1 MKARQVLAFIF
12 GVFLLLG
19 AAWAVF
25 PAEGV
30 RVGGRHL
37 RFASYRGYVRDAM
50 ERKVDVDSVLNAL
63 DGRFAMHEDTLAFY
77 RDFFYENPDRIY
89 LPDDDYTFFDPVFRA
104 FERAGKEG
112 KTLRV
117 AHYGDSQI
125 EMDRISQNLRE
136 ALQTRFGGLGT
147 GMFPAL
153 TTTPMA
159 TVSHFASGGFA
170 FYTMIVDSTTRRAG
184 HNRYGPLAQVSNLYG
199 SGTVT
204 LRARKEKSTLEHVK
218 TFQSVSV
225 LYARAS
231 DDFSVAVQ
239 SDTLNP
245 RPLSRSK
252 GGVTW
257 TTWTFSRP
265 VDKATVKMTG
275 NAEIYGLTTD
285 GAAGVAVDNIPMRG
299 STGHVLSRIDKDLM
313 KSAFEL
319 DGTALVILQFGGN
332 FVPASSTTKAISGHM
347 DKVRELIA
355 YYREV
360 APGAKILFI
369 GPSDMASS
377 TEDGRIV
384 SYRRL
389 PELVDSLKA
398 VSLRSGVAYW
408 DLYRMMG
415 GQNSM
420 SQWVRHRPAY
430 AGPDYVHFTP
440 AGAKV
445 VGETLSRSLLTYYDF
460 YDLRKTLP
468 AAAVQQRMER

>member
-1 MKARQVLAFIF
+1 MV
-12 GVFLLLG
+12 
-19 AAWAVF
+19 
-25 PAEGV
+25 
-30 RVGGRHL
+30 
-37 RFASYRGYVRDAM
+37 
-50 ERKVDVDSVLNAL
+50 
-63 DGRFAMHEDTLAFY
+63 
-77 RDFFYENPDRIY
+77 ENFHP
-89 LPDDDYTFFDPVFRA
+89 
-104 FERAGKEG
+104 
-112 KTLRV
+112 
-117 AHYGDSQI
+117 HYGDSQI

-136 ALQTRFGGLGT
+136 ALQARFGGLGT

-159 TVSHFASGGFA
+159 TVSHYASGGFA

-204 LRARKEKSTLEHVK
+204 LRASKEKSTLEHVR
-218 TFQSVSV
+218 TFQSVSM

-245 RPLSRSK
+245 RPVSRSK

-275 NAEIYGLTTD
+275 NAEIYGLSTD
-285 GAAGVAVDNIPMRG
+285 GVAGVAVDNIPMRG
-299 STGHVLSRIDKDLM
+299 STGHVLSRIDKNLM
-313 KSAFEL
+313 ESAFEL

-332 FVPASSTTKAISGHM
+332 FVPASGSTKAISGHM

-420 SQWVRHRPAY
+420 AQWVRHYPAY

-440 AGAKV
+440 TGAKL

-468 AAAVQQRMER
+468 ADAVQQRMGR